1 MSRRSLGF
9 LVLLATAFIA
19 LHAVLACRLGEETDD
34 YIMHWA
40 WIEVVIY
47 ALAMLVVLR
56 DSGGDRASARR
67 ATIGILVV
75 AGILR
80 AMLIFVDP
88 VSSDV
93 NRYIWD
99 GRVQAAGINPYL
111 YVPADPHLAFLRD
124 ADIYP
129 EINRADY
136 AHTIYPPLAQIVFF
150 LVTRVSEQISAM
162 KAAMV
167 GFEIAA
173 GWAILRLL
181 AARRLPPTRILLY
194 AWHPLPIWEF
204 AGSGHVDAIALACV
218 MLALLAAE
226 LGRPVLAGVALG
238 GAALVKYFPV
248 LVAPAAYRRWD
259 WRLPLAALVTVA
271 VLYVPYLGAGRQVFG
286 FLSGYS
292 QEEGLSSGVGFY
304 LFDLL
309 KVLVP
314 TIPIHA
320 AIFYAPVAVLVL
332 AALCCLVLFRHGP
345 LGHSPGADIGG
356 AFLLVIAFTVLTSPH
371 FPWYLAW
378 LVPFLCFVPSW
389 PAVWLTGSATL
400 MYTAGWPPDFAAGSF
415 FYLTF
420 FALLACEATYR
431 RLRTRR
437 LQTKDGDHGQPVTL

>member
-1 MSRRSLGF
+1 MSRRSIGF

-34 YIMHWA
+34 YIMRWT
-40 WIEVVIY
+40 WVEVVIY
-47 ALAMLVVLR
+47 ALAALVVLR
-56 DSGGDRASARR
+56 DRGGAQVGDHAGAKR
-67 ATIGILVV
+67 ATVGILVV

-80 AMLIFVDP
+80 AMLIPIDP

-124 ADIYP
+124 DDIYP
-129 EINRADY
+129 EINRATY

-167 GFEIAA
+167 GFEVAA
-173 GWAILRLL
+173 GWAMMRLL

-204 AGSGHVDAIALACV
+204 AGSGHLDAIALACV

-226 LGRPVLAGVALG
+226 ARRPVLAGIALG

-259 WRLPLAALVTVA
+259 WRLPLAGLATVA
-271 VLYVPYLGAGRQVFG
+271 VLYIPYLGAGRQIFG

-292 QEEGLSSGVGFY
+292 QEEGLSSGIGFY

-309 KVLVP
+309 KALVP
-314 TIPIHA
+314 ALPIQA
-320 AIFYAPVAVLVL
+320 AVLYAPFAVIVL
-332 AALCCLVLFRHGP
+332 AVLCCLVLFRHG
-345 LGHSPGADIGG
+345 PGADIGG
-356 AFLLVIAFTVLTSPH
+356 AFLLVVAFTVLTSPH

-389 PAVWLTGSATL
+389 PVIWLTGSATL

-420 FALLACEATYR
+420 FALLACEVTV
-431 RLRTRR
+431 RR